1 MPVRRLALAVTTAGI
16 LLGAVGC
23 SGTSTDEGPDR
34 AKGGDGTATSSAR
47 PAAEC
52 AKAAFVWSDVK
63 RERKLT
69 GVSELV
75 EYDGKGELTVP
86 VKGAGKQYLAG
97 ATGAF
102 KGIKA
107 EQAIAALGKHLG
119 ISEDTPLGQP
129 GERADTGPTQ
139 YLVTVSGPG
148 GYFGWHDIEL
158 ITASFTHPCADGTGY
173 VKTWPDVRT
182 FALPCDERIIWKDG
196 PGGMTGAEARTARQA
211 ATQVCPKGSAATGE
225 PREKA

>member
-75 EYDGKGELTVP
+75 EHDGKGELSVLVEGFTQ
-86 VKGAGKQYLAG
+86 QYPAG
-97 ATGAF
+97 ATGVF
-102 KGIKA
+102 KGLKA
-107 EQAIAALGKHLG
+107 EQAINALGKHLG
-119 ISEDTPLGQP
+119 ISEEAPLGQP
-129 GERADTGPTQ
+129 GERTGTESVQ
-139 YLVTVSGPG
+139 YEAGETEAGR
-148 GYFGWHDIEL
+148 YFGWHDIEL
-158 ITASFTHPCADGTGY
+158 ITATFTHPCADGKGF
-173 VKTWPDVRT
+173 VKSWPQITQFVLRCED
-182 FALPCDERIIWKDG
+182 RIVWNDKL
-196 PGGMTGAEARTARQA
+196 TNLTEAEARIAHQA
-211 ATQVCPKGSAATGE
+211 AVRVCPKGSAATGE